1 MSAGAGLMVLG
12 LGGRGNGAP
21 ECDVFKFELRRTT
34 KLAGNKRLSD
44 GLIYSIRSS
53 VSQLEFAFL
62 RS

>member
-1 MSAGAGLMVLG
+1 MVLG